1 MTAFLLY
8 MIKSTCCLT
17 LFYLGYK
24 ALLSKETFF
33 RFNRIVLLAG
43 ILICILLPF
52 VGIRTA
58 SPGALQMPLQQLEE
72 MIAEE
77 MGEAVSRQA
86 EAPTEAADVVQ
97 AFVSWGELIVCLY
110 FAGIVI
116 GTGLLARSFI
126 SLLWLIRSGKKV
138 RREHY
143 TLVLVNRAVA
153 PFNWGRYIV
162 LSLKDYS
169 DYPDEILT
177 HELVHL
183 RKRHSLDLVYAEVIV
198 LLHWFNPAA
207 WLLKRELQEVHEYQ
221 ADTGVLKSGI
231 DATKY
236 QLLLVKKA
244 VSASSYTF
252 ANSFNHSKIK
262 KRITMMLKEKS
273 NSWARL
279 KLVLLIPV
287 AACSMLAFAR
297 PDVNRELTNLVQS
310 EGTTI
315 SSADQPYTRELFD
328 REIDRYI
335 EEAGGGKLSGTERF
349 EFMMAHARK
358 ADFFINAKDQILYNN
373 EFAEM
378 SEMPALLKTTLSE
391 SSGGKPVMIY
401 FLCDKQ
407 TSDAA
412 VEKALEIAGKAFAGY
427 QATEAGKNVPTLF
440 FFGDPRKDYPPKGK

>member
-1 MTAFLLY
+1 
-8 MIKSTCCLT
+8 
-17 LFYLGYK
+17 
-24 ALLSKETFF
+24 
-33 RFNRIVLLAG
+33 
-43 ILICILLPF
+43 
-52 VGIRTA
+52 
-58 SPGALQMPLQQLEE
+58 MPLQQLEE
-72 MIAEE
+72 MIEEE

-97 AFVSWGELIVCLY
+97 AFVSWGELIVYLY

-183 RKRHSLDLVYAEVIV
+183 RKHHSLDLIYAEVIV

-221 ADTGVLKSGI
+221 ADMGVLKSGI

-335 EEAGGGKLSGTERF
+335 EEAGGGKLSGTARF
-349 EFMMAHARK
+349 EFMKAQTKK
-358 ADFFINAKDQILYNN
+358 ADFFINARDQILYNN

-401 FLCDKQ
+401 FLCDKH

>member
-33 RFNRIVLLAG
+33 RFNRIVLLVG
-43 ILICILLPF
+43 ILVCILLPF

-86 EAPTEAADVVQ
+86 EAPTEAADVAQ

-183 RKRHSLDLVYAEVIV
+183 RKHHSLDLIYAEVIV

-207 WLLKRELQEVHEYQ
+207 WLLKRELQEIHEYQ

-252 ANSFNHSKIK
+252 ANSFNHSKLK

-349 EFMMAHARK
+349 EFMKAHARK
-358 ADFFINAKDQILYNN
+358 ADFFINARDQILYNN

-401 FLCDKQ
+401 FLCDKH

>member
-33 RFNRIVLLAG
+33 RFNRIVLLVG
-43 ILICILLPF
+43 ILVCILLPF

-86 EAPTEAADVVQ
+86 EAPTEAADVAQ
-97 AFVSWGELIVCLY
+97 AFVSWGELIVYLY

-335 EEAGGGKLSGTERF
+335 EEAGGGKLSGAERF
-349 EFMMAHARK
+349 EFMKAHARK
-358 ADFFINAKDQILYNN
+358 ADFFINARDQILYNN
-373 EFAEM
+373 KFAEM

-401 FLCDKQ
+401 FLCDKH

>member
-33 RFNRIVLLAG
+33 RFNRIVLLVG
-43 ILICILLPF
+43 ILVCILLPF

-86 EAPTEAADVVQ
+86 EAPTEAADVAQ

-183 RKRHSLDLVYAEVIV
+183 RKHHSLDLIYAEVIV

-207 WLLKRELQEVHEYQ
+207 WLLKRELQEIHEYQ

-349 EFMMAHARK
+349 EFMKAHARK
-358 ADFFINAKDQILYNN
+358 ADFFINARDQILYNN

-401 FLCDKQ
+401 FLCDKH

>member
-8 MIKSTCCLT
+8 IIKSTCCLT

-33 RFNRIVLLAG
+33 RFNRIVLLVG
-43 ILICILLPF
+43 ILVCILLPF

-72 MIAEE
+72 MIEEE

-86 EAPTEAADVVQ
+86 EAPTEAADVAQ
-97 AFVSWGELIVCLY
+97 AFVSWGELIAYLY

-183 RKRHSLDLVYAEVIV
+183 RKHHSLDLIYAEVIV

-207 WLLKRELQEVHEYQ
+207 WLLKRELQEIHEY
-221 ADTGVLKSGI
+221 
-231 DATKY
+231 
-236 QLLLVKKA
+236 
-244 VSASSYTF
+244 
-252 ANSFNHSKIK
+252 
-262 KRITMMLKEKS
+262 
-273 NSWARL
+273 
-279 KLVLLIPV
+279 
-287 AACSMLAFAR
+287 
-297 PDVNRELTNLVQS
+297 
-310 EGTTI
+310 
-315 SSADQPYTRELFD
+315 
-328 REIDRYI
+328 
-335 EEAGGGKLSGTERF
+335 
-349 EFMMAHARK
+349 
-358 ADFFINAKDQILYNN
+358 
-373 EFAEM
+373 
-378 SEMPALLKTTLSE
+378 
-391 SSGGKPVMIY
+391 
-401 FLCDKQ
+401 
-407 TSDAA
+407 
-412 VEKALEIAGKAFAGY
+412 
-427 QATEAGKNVPTLF
+427 
-440 FFGDPRKDYPPKGK
+440 

>member
-8 MIKSTCCLT
+8 IIKSTCCLT

-33 RFNRIVLLAG
+33 RFNRIVLLVG
-43 ILICILLPF
+43 ILVCILLPF

-72 MIAEE
+72 MIEEE
-77 MGEAVSRQA
+77 MGEAVSRQV
-86 EAPTEAADVVQ
+86 EVPTEVADVAQ
-97 AFVSWGELIVCLY
+97 AFVSWGELIVYLY

-183 RKRHSLDLVYAEVIV
+183 RKHHSLDLIYAEVIV

-207 WLLKRELQEVHEYQ
+207 WLLKRELQEIHEYQ

-279 KLVLLIPV
+279 KLLLLIPV

-335 EEAGGGKLSGTERF
+335 EEAGGGKLSGAERF
-349 EFMMAHARK
+349 EFMKAHTRK
-358 ADFFINAKDQILYNN
+358 ADFFINARDQILYNN
-373 EFAEM
+373 KFAEM

-401 FLCDKQ
+401 FLCDKH

>member
-43 ILICILLPF
+43 ILVCILLPF
-52 VGIRTA
+52 VEIRTA

-72 MIAEE
+72 MIEEE
-77 MGEAVSRQA
+77 MGEAVSRQV
-86 EAPTEAADVVQ
+86 EAPTEVADVAQ
-97 AFVSWGELIVCLY
+97 AFVSWGELIVYLY

-183 RKRHSLDLVYAEVIV
+183 RKHHSLDLIYAEVIV

-349 EFMMAHARK
+349 EFMKAHARK
-358 ADFFINAKDQILYNN
+358 ADFFINARDQILYNN
-373 EFAEM
+373 KFAEM

-401 FLCDKQ
+401 FLCDKH

-412 VEKALEIAGKAFAGY
+412 VGKALEIAGKAFAGY

>member
-33 RFNRIVLLAG
+33 RFNRIVLLVG
-43 ILICILLPF
+43 ILVCILLPF

-58 SPGALQMPLQQLEE
+58 SPGALQMPLLQL
-72 MIAEE
+72 EE
-77 MGEAVSRQA
+77 MGEAVSRQV
-86 EAPTEAADVVQ
+86 EAPTEAADVAQ
-97 AFVSWGELIVCLY
+97 AFVSWGELIVYLY

-116 GTGLLARSFI
+116 GTGLVARSFI

-183 RKRHSLDLVYAEVIV
+183 RKHHSLDLIYAEVIV

-207 WLLKRELQEVHEYQ
+207 WLLKRELQEIHEYQ

-315 SSADQPYTRELFD
+315 SSTDQSYTRELFD

-335 EEAGGGKLSGTERF
+335 EQAGGGKLSGAARF
-349 EFMMAHARK
+349 EFMKAHARK
-358 ADFFINAKDQILYNN
+358 ADFFINARDQILYNN
-373 EFAEM
+373 KFAEM

-401 FLCDKQ
+401 FLCDKH

>member
-8 MIKSTCCLT
+8 IIKSTCCLT

-33 RFNRIVLLAG
+33 RFNRIVLLVG
-43 ILICILLPF
+43 ILVCILLPF

-58 SPGALQMPLQQLEE
+58 SPGALQMPLLQLEE
-72 MIAEE
+72 MIEEE

-183 RKRHSLDLVYAEVIV
+183 RKHHSLDLIYAEVIV

-207 WLLKRELQEVHEYQ
+207 WLLKRELQEIHEYQ

-335 EEAGGGKLSGTERF
+335 EQAGGGKLSGTERF
-349 EFMMAHARK
+349 EFMKAHARK
-358 ADFFINAKDQILYNN
+358 ADFFINARDQILYNN
-373 EFAEM
+373 KFAEM

-401 FLCDKQ
+401 FLCDKH